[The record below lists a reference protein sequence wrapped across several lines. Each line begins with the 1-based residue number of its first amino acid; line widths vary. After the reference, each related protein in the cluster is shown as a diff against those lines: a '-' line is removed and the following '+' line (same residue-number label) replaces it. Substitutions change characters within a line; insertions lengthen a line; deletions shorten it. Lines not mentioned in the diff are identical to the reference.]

1 MRGDGELYSR
11 RPCVGTQK
19 DKYKIAWCAH
29 WLNISALL
37 VSKNPPTVLSL
48 FHSIELQQHP
58 HTFVVWGTAWIPR
71 PLTLAALHLHTS
83 LVSMPIAWRDPRPVH
98 APRPCPAPHAGSQTY
113 SSDGCCCCHWRVAW
127 VAVAPLEEAETQSS
141 SSTLWMGL
149 PQQVAAATLRSS
161 QDVVCASGRSSRS
174 QAVQAQWTI
183 LLRLPPSHFEKSL
196 ISFAGEQQSCVGWW
210 HHLHQRNPS
219 VPERDECWI
228 DAS

>member
-29 WLNISALL
+29 WLHISALL
-37 VSKNPPTVLSL
+37 VSQNPPTALSL

-141 SSTLWMGL
+141 SSTPGWKGNDNTREYPAQRQVLLFFDLKENRAGTETRRGPHHGANNNNNNNNNR
-149 PQQVAAATLRSS
+149 PQSA
-161 QDVVCASGRSSRS
+161 
-174 QAVQAQWTI
+174 
-183 LLRLPPSHFEKSL
+183 EKDS
-196 ISFAGEQQSCVGWW
+196 
-210 HHLHQRNPS
+210 
-219 VPERDECWI
+219 
-228 DAS
+228 